1 LTAKGRFHGQHRR
14 HEVRQARFP
23 EGTPVSRRYTEVSL
37 DQIATDAT
45 VVSKRTPMNPLVPLA
60 ALAAS
65 AVLVGAVFAGISLP
79 AVFAATTVA
88 NRITDAW
95 EGFPADLPPASA
107 LPQHTVLLDKNG
119 TEYARF
125 YSENRIEV
133 PFEQISPTFLN
144 ALVATED
151 ARFYEHN
158 GVDVIGITRA
168 AVKNFQNE
176 RVTEGG
182 STITQ
187 QLVQNILISSATTD
201 EEKAVAE
208 GTTYEAKLREA
219 KYAINLEKKMTK
231 QEILTSYSNA
241 VFLGN
246 RAYGVQAAAR
256 VYFNTDAAALTI
268 PQSAMLV
275 ALLRSPIEYD
285 PYVYPA
291 VALERRD
298 LVIER
303 MATTGY
309 ITAEEA
315 AAAIATPIELSRGE
329 IPTGCATST
338 YPYYCALV
346 RDELLTSTAFGS
358 TPEQRQE
365 TLRRGGMTLTTAL
378 DPVAADAAQRAVNAA
393 LGTENRVAAG
403 TAVVVPGTGHIAAV
417 AQNRTWAQTEI
428 VYAQSAFQTG
438 SVMKPLTLATAL
450 EQGMSLNTK
459 FEANNPY
466 VSKTL
471 DSPKKGGYTNFGK
484 VNHGVIDA
492 RTAIRL
498 SVNVYFVKMIE
509 KAGVINVAKMA
520 ERLGVTSLNID
531 GMSGREGS
539 FALGTAEI
547 SPLDMATVYATF
559 ASGGVKCTPVAIT
572 AAIRSTTG
580 APLPVPAT
588 DCHQEID
595 STVAAQMNDAL
606 TGPFRAGTLSGV
618 GGLPGRQVGGKTGT
632 TDENSANWT
641 VGMTPQF
648 STAVWVGD
656 PRGGVQY
663 PLKRVQAY
671 GRTISNTTGSSIA
684 GPIWKSIMVD
694 VHAGQP
700 VVRFPAANAS
710 VTAVPPEDQVPNVRG
725 LSTADAIARLQSA
738 GFTAEV
744 AAEPAADD
752 GIARPDVVVGQSPTP
767 GTGAPDGKVMLTL
780 SFGSTTTAPG
790 TG

>member
-1 LTAKGRFHGQHRR
+1 
-14 HEVRQARFP
+14 
-23 EGTPVSRRYTEVSL
+23 
-37 DQIATDAT
+37 
-45 VVSKRTPMNPLVPLA
+45 
-60 ALAAS
+60 
-65 AVLVGAVFAGISLP
+65 
-79 AVFAATTVA
+79 VFAATNVA
-88 NRITDAW
+88 TRVTDVW
-95 EGFPADLPPASA
+95 ESFPAELPPATA

-119 TEYARF
+119 NEYARF

-133 PFEQISPTFLN
+133 GFEQISPTFIN

-151 ARFYEHN
+151 SRFYEHN
-158 GVDVIGITRA
+158 GVDVRGITRA
-168 AVKNFQNE
+168 AVKNFQDDK
-176 RVTEGG
+176 VTEGG

-187 QLVQNILISSATTD
+187 QLVQNILISNAATD

-219 KYAINLEKKMTK
+219 KYAINLEKKMSK
-231 QEILTSYSNA
+231 EEILTSYSNA

-246 RAYGVQAAAR
+246 RAYGVQAGAR
-256 VYFNTDAAALTI
+256 VYFNTDAASLTV

-285 PYVYPA
+285 PFVYPD
-291 VALERRD
+291 VALGRRN
-298 LVIER
+298 LVIDR

-309 ITAEEA
+309 ITADEA
-315 AAAIATPIELSRGE
+315 AAAKATPIELNRGE
-329 IPTGCATST
+329 VPTGCATSP

-346 RDELLTSTAFGS
+346 RDELLNNTAFGA

-378 DPVAADAAQRAVNAA
+378 DPAAADAGQRAVVAA
-393 LGTENRVAAG
+393 LGNDNRVAAG
-403 TAVVVPGTGHIAAV
+403 AAVIVPGTGHIAAV
-417 AQNRTWAQTEI
+417 AENRTWDQTEI
-428 VYAQSAFQTG
+428 VYAKSAFQTG
-438 SVMKPLTLATAL
+438 SVMKPLTLVTAL

-459 FEANNPY
+459 FDANNPY
-466 VSKTL
+466 VSRTL

-498 SVNVYFVKMIE
+498 SVNVYFVKLIE
-509 KAGVINVAKMA
+509 KTGVINVAKMA
-520 ERLGVTSLNID
+520 QRLGVTSLNID

-547 SPLDMATVYATF
+547 SPVDMATVYATF
-559 ASGGVKCTPVAIT
+559 ASGGVKCNPVAIIG
-572 AAIRSTTG
+572 AVRSTTG
-580 APLPVPAT
+580 AALPVPAT

-595 STVAAQMNDAL
+595 STVAAQMNDVMQ
-606 TGPFRAGTLSGV
+606 GPFRGGTLSGV

-641 VGMTPQF
+641 VGMTPQY

-694 VHAGQP
+694 VHAGLP
-700 VVRFPAANAS
+700 AARFPAADAS
-710 VTAVPPEDQVPNVRG
+710 IKAVDPDEQVPNVRG
-725 LSTADAIARLQSA
+725 LSATDAVARLQAA
-738 GFTAEV
+738 GFAPEI
-744 AAEPAADD
+744 AADLAPDD
-752 GIARPDVVVGQSPTP
+752 GIARPDIVMGQSPTP
-767 GTGAPDGKVMLTL
+767 GNGAPDGKVVLTL
-780 SFGSTTTAPG
+780 SFGSTTTAAG
-790 TG
+790 AG